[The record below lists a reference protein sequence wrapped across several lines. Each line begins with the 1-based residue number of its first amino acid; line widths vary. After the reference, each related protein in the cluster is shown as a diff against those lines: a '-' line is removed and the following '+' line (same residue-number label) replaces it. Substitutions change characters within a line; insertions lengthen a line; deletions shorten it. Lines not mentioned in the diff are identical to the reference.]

1 MTDTSTIRAGLFVLI
16 ALAILVV
23 GSLWV
28 AGFYR
33 AGDKSTYEVLMKSS
47 AGVRRGDPVRVAG
60 MEVGRVRAV
69 ELRPGEEWPVVFRVA
84 LDGEIPVSEAAS
96 ARLTADGL
104 LGTPYLEIDPGPTD
118 APPLQPDSPIIGIGA
133 ASASEAMSGLNELS
147 DRAAVALEEVTVLL
161 QSLSGRVGPL
171 LHRVEVL
178 LADENLAA
186 ITDSLTAMRDTL
198 QQTGPR
204 VSALLDRLDEVTAD
218 LSSGIEEIPKL
229 SAAMQDLVADL
240 RTALG
245 PDGERVA
252 AVLESADA
260 SLTAVE
266 MNRGELE
273 AMLRDLRAASAN
285 LKAFTEAVKERP
297 SLLVR
302 KSRAPDR
309 KPGEGTQ
316 P

>member
-28 AGFYR
+28 AGFHG
-33 AGDKSTYEVLMKSS
+33 AGDKATYEVLMKSS
-47 AGVRRGDPVRVAG
+47 AGVRQGDPVRVAG
-60 MEVGRVRAV
+60 MEVGRVRKV
-69 ELRPGEEWPVVFRVA
+69 ELRPGEEWPVTFRVA
-84 LDGEIPVSEAAS
+84 LDAEIPVSEAAS

-104 LGTPYLEIDPGPTD
+104 LGTPYLEIDPGPMD
-118 APPLQPDSPIIGIGA
+118 GPPLPPGSPIIGIGT
-133 ASASEAMSGLNELS
+133 ASATDAMSGLNELS

-171 LHRVEVL
+171 LERVELL

-186 ITDSLTAMRDTL
+186 FTDSLTAMRDTL

-204 VSALLDRLDEVTAD
+204 VSALLDRLDGLTTD

-229 SAAMQDLVADL
+229 SAAMQELVADL

-260 SLTAVE
+260 SLSAVE

-302 KSRAPDR
+302 KSRTPDR
-309 KPGEGTQ
+309 KPGEGTK